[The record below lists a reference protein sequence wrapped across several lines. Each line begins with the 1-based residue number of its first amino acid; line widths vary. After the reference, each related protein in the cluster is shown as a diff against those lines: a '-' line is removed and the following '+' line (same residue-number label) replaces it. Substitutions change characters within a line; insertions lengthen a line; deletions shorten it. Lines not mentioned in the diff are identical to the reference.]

1 MYRVRDPCN
10 GPALYDY
17 QMIVEEAAPRRGS
30 SIGRLRHRSE
40 KNEAT
45 GRRVSAFTA
54 TPRATLPLRILISRT
69 DRIGDAVLALPLC
82 GLLKARLGAHV
93 IFLGSAYTRAVL
105 EASDAVDTIVEWD
118 DMLPPADQL
127 ARIAEARADVVLHVF
142 PRPAIARAAWAAR
155 IPWRCGTS
163 HRLYHW
169 LYCNRLEPL
178 GRKRSS
184 LHEAQLN
191 VRVARSLLDAAALA
205 LPPDALA
212 PYGRL
217 CARVQVPAPIAD
229 LLQPDRFTLV
239 VHPKSFES
247 AREWPLSH
255 YRALVNALPP
265 DRFRVLITGTRKE
278 GEAMHEWLSALPP
291 HAHDVTGRT
300 TLAELIALLGAVD
313 GVVAASTGPLHIAA
327 AAGTPVLGLYPR
339 RSPMNVGRWAPLG
352 PYASTLVPPTPCAH
366 CGAGTRVRPVDSC
379 ACVEAVS
386 VDAVCAH
393 VEAWAV
399 EDQVVGPSGAPGVEA

>member
-1 MYRVRDPCN
+1 
-10 GPALYDY
+10 
-17 QMIVEEAAPRRGS
+17 
-30 SIGRLRHRSE
+30 
-40 KNEAT
+40 
-45 GRRVSAFTA
+45 
-54 TPRATLPLRILISRT
+54 
-69 DRIGDAVLALPLC
+69 LC
-82 GLLKARLGAHV
+82 GLLKAQLGAHV
-93 IFLGSAYTRAVL
+93 IFLGCAYTRAVL
-105 EASDAVDTIVEWD
+105 EASSAVDTIVEWD
-118 DMLPPADQL
+118 DMLPATDQL
-127 ARIAEARADVVLHVF
+127 AHIAETRADVLLHVF

-155 IPWRCGTS
+155 VPWRVGTS

-178 GRKRSS
+178 GRRRSS

-191 VRVARSLLDAAALA
+191 VRLARSLLDAGSLA

-217 CARVQVPAPIAD
+217 CPRVHVPSAIAD
-229 LLQPDRFTLV
+229 LLQRDRFTLV

-247 AREWPLSH
+247 AREWPLTH

-278 GEAMHEWLSALPP
+278 GEAMREWLSALPP

-300 TLAELIALLGAVD
+300 TLAELIALLAAAD

-327 AAGTPVLGLYPR
+327 AVGTPALGLYPR
-339 RSPMNVGRWAPLG
+339 RSPMNVERWAPLG
-352 PYASTLVPPTPCAH
+352 PCASTLVPPTPCGH
-366 CGAGTRVRPVDSC
+366 CGAGTGARPVDAC

-386 VDAVCAH
+386 VDAVYAH
-393 VEAWAV
+393 VEAWAAEGRV
-399 EDQVVGPSGAPGVEA
+399 WDRAARRALEPNVGA